1 MSELNPVSGKTPLV
15 FCLHDQPLADSL
27 AKAMGVQ
34 RGEFSA
40 RQFPDGESYLRI
52 TSDVEGRACIVVAD
66 LSHPNTKYLP
76 LLFLVETL
84 RELGASQVGLVAPYL
99 SYMRQDRRFVDGE
112 AVTSRIFAKCLS
124 HHIDWLVTV
133 DPHLHRY
140 HSLDEIYSVPSRVV
154 QGAPA
159 LAQWLKTQN
168 NLLLVGPDSES
179 EQWVS
184 DIADY
189 SQHPFVIGEKQR
201 FGDRHVEVSLPNIEA
216 HRDRTAVIID
226 DVISSGQTILE
237 CIKTLKSNG
246 IEHIQCVA
254 VHGIFADG
262 SDQALIQAGLSQLV
276 TANTIPHSSNA
287 IDITPQLITA
297 VISMLQP
304 TRSDSTGVV
313 S

>member
-1 MSELNPVSGKTPLV
+1 MCYEFLKYALGS
-15 FCLHDQPLADSL
+15 
-27 AKAMGVQ
+27 
-34 RGEFSA
+34 GEFSA

-99 SYMRQDRRFVDGE
+99 SYMQQDRRFVDGE